1 MRMALAAAAVFMCT
15 AAHAQE
21 RSASLIRDAE
31 IEETLRVYEEPLLR
45 AAGLNPSDV
54 SMFIV
59 GDKTP
64 NAFVAGGQQIFVH
77 SGLIMLAQSPN
88 ELIGVLAHETGH
100 ISGGHLA
107 RLREDARISSR
118 PALVAI
124 GLGIL
129 AIAIGQ
135 HEAGAALIAG
145 AGAFAQGNFV
155 RHTTIHESSADQ
167 LALTVLERTG
177 QSGRGLISFFNRE
190 LRPYEFMSRAPPYM
204 ITHPY
209 SSDRVE
215 ALRPRV
221 ENAQHADTQDTP
233 ENIRRFRFMQAKLTG
248 FVEPRSR
255 TLQVY
260 PPSDRSQPAR
270 YARAIADC
278 GCGMETEPPDLPR
291 ALAEIKSLI
300 AEGARNPYFHELA
313 GQILFENGR
322 AGEAI
327 AYFRRSV
334 ELRPRAALLEINLAH
349 ALLESGGRASA
360 DEAIRLIQRAV
371 QSEPDNAFAWLVLS
385 QAHDLKGEEG
395 LARLASAEQAFALGD
410 LVRAH
415 VFAERARRTLTQ
427 GSASWRRATDI
438 VAIGE
443 QLSD

>member
-1 MRMALAAAAVFMCT
+1 M
-15 AAHAQE
+15 
-21 RSASLIRDAE
+21 
-31 IEETLRVYEEPLLR
+31 
-45 AAGLNPSDV
+45 
-54 SMFIV
+54 
-59 GDKTP
+59 
-64 NAFVAGGQQIFVH
+64 
-77 SGLIMLAQSPN
+77 
-88 ELIGVLAHETGH
+88 
-100 ISGGHLA
+100 
-107 RLREDARISSR
+107 R

-135 HEAGAALIAG
+135 YEAGAALIAG

-190 LRPYEFMSRAPPYM
+190 LRPYEFMLSRAPAYM
-204 ITHPY
+204 ITHPFT
-209 SSDRVE
+209 SDRVE

-221 ENAQHADTQDTP
+221 ESGEYADAPDTP
-233 ENIRRFRFMQAKLTG
+233 ENVRRFQFMQAKLTG
-248 FVEPRSR
+248 FIERRSR

-260 PPSDRSQPAR
+260 PTSDRSQPAR
-270 YARAIADC
+270 YARAIAYC

-291 ALAEIKSLI
+291 ALAEINSLI
-300 AEGARNPYFHELA
+300 AEDPRNPHFHELA

-327 AYFRRSV
+327 PHFRRSV
-334 ELRPRAALLEINLAH
+334 ELRPRTALLEINLAH
-349 ALLESGGRASA
+349 ALLENGGRASA
-360 DEAIRLIQRAV
+360 DEAIHLIQRAV

-410 LVRAH
+410 LARAH
-415 VFAERARRTLTQ
+415 IFAERARRTLTQ

-438 VAIGE
+438 VAAGE
-443 QLSD
+443 QMSD